1 MKKEHLAKAKK
12 IITDLAENDY
22 NYQDEETEDIIATAL
37 AEAEKKG
44 RQEVI
49 EEIEKLGR
57 KRQKDIAD
65 KMSKMSPNDWHSK
78 MSPNDWHMLLKEFV
92 YFLDE
97 IKEMKK

>member
-1 MKKEHLAKAKK
+1 MCEYLG
-12 IITDLAENDY
+12 
-22 NYQDEETEDIIATAL
+22 DICDNVKDKMIELISQGL
-37 AEAEKKG
+37 AEAEAKG
-44 RQEVI
+44 KQEVI

-65 KMSKMSPNDWHSK
+65 KMGKMSPNDWHSK